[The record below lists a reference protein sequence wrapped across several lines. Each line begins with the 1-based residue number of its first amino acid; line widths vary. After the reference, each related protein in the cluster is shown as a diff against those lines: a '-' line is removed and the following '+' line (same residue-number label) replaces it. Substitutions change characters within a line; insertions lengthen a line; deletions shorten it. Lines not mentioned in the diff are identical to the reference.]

1 MANIYDIS
9 TLTLPAFIDQ
19 VHRKVLG
26 SDSFFSQ
33 FENLLGDSGS
43 FPPYNV
49 EKLSEKDYR
58 LTMAVAGFTK
68 DEISVTVHERTLSIV
83 GTKKVETTEEKRTF
97 IHRGIAERS
106 FRRDFQLTDYVIV
119 TDAEIK
125 DGLLVVSLV
134 RELPEA
140 PKAKVIEIK

>member
-1 MANIYDIS
+1 MANFYDIS
-9 TLTLPAFIDQ
+9 TLTLPDFINQ

-26 SDSFFSQ
+26 SDSFLAQ
-33 FENLLGDSGS
+33 FENLVGDSGS

-49 EKLSEKDYR
+49 EKISEKDYR
-58 LTMAVAGFTK
+58 LTMAVAGFSK
-68 DEISVTVHERTLSIV
+68 DEISVTVNERTLSIV
-83 GTKKVETTEEKRTF
+83 GTKKVDSEDKRIF

-119 TDAEIK
+119 TDATIQ
-125 DGLLVVSLV
+125 DGLLVIELV

-140 PKAKVIEIK
+140 RKARVIEIR